1 ERERVAQCVVEA
13 GVRGQSGKVVQSDE
27 LGLGEHVPAEQAEAD
42 GHDEGPQH
50 EGEEQQHR
58 RPEEDEARQRVAS
71 ARRGRTQRLSLA
83 PGGQS
88 SRCGLR
94 SHSCSCIASFAALRA
109 SWTGWLPKIAASQ
122 PLLTSASTRA
132 CWSGLGTG
140 VPNSM
145 PVAIS
150 SVPSGAL
157 SRKESLAATSS
168 RTGTLVPP
176 CSA

>member
-1 ERERVAQCVVEA
+1 
-13 GVRGQSGKVVQSDE
+13 
-27 LGLGEHVPAEQAEAD
+27 LGPGEHATTAQAEAEA
-42 GHDEGPQH
+42 HDERPQH

-109 SWTGWLPKIAASQ
+109 SWTGWLAKIAASQ

-140 VPNSM
+140 GPNSM
-145 PVAIS
+145 PAAIC
-150 SVPSGAL
+150 SVPAAAL
-157 SRKESLAATSS
+157 PRRESLAATSS